1 MITNPLLIPEILD
14 RVSDFVPSWKFV
26 SCHRTPSEFEFYP
39 HDTLA
44 CALVCRT
51 WYTIFYPTLWSVYD
65 GRAMSRIP
73 PSPRGHP
80 GQDNDVSN
88 ASRNISFASVPKNL
102 LTLQSPRFRIFVDN
116 GPRQISDIASFQ
128 CRQLMDL
135 TLYGSFPRSRHLLSM
150 NPHLKKLTWYGEV
163 PFSGMLSDLDV
174 DALLAL
180 AKRNGRG
187 VQVRGRK
194 CMGLE
199 ELHLNQWDVSEGRLI
214 RVLQGLSKGLV
225 RLTLKNIQGLDSLSL
240 SREMAT
246 TGGKVLNE
254 VENEG
259 DEHEDEEVKEVIE
272 RGQNN
277 SDPEQW
283 TMQRPTHPHHHHHH
297 QQQQQQQEEEQEQEQ
312 EQEKLQR
319 KGLVLDHL
327 QELTIDCEW
336 VENQAL
342 LEFITEC
349 CPKLTSLHLS
359 DALMD
364 DQAMMDS
371 LEDTLAAR
379 RGRLQKTMTSGGIQY
394 RLDANGDI
402 MACYT
407 E

>member
-26 SCHRTPSEFEFYP
+26 SCYRTLSEFEFYP

-51 WYTIFYPTLWSVYD
+51 WYSIFYPTLWSVYD

-73 PSPRGHP
+73 PSPRRHAS
-80 GQDNDVSN
+80 QDKDTSSN
-88 ASRNISFASVPKNL
+88 SSSRNISFASVPKDL
-102 LTLQSPRFRIFVDN
+102 LTLQSPRFRIFIDN

-163 PFSGMLSDLDV
+163 PFSGMLSDLDI
-174 DALLAL
+174 DALLSL
-180 AKRNGRG
+180 AKRNGRI
-187 VQVRGRK
+187 QVRGK
-194 CMGLE
+194 KGMGLE

-214 RVLQGLSKGLV
+214 RVLQWLSKGLV

-240 SREMAT
+240 PHETPT

-254 VENEG
+254 MENTG
-259 DEHEDEEVKEVIE
+259 DEREDEEVEEVME
-272 RGQNN
+272 RGQNDN
-277 SDPEQW
+277 DAEQC
-283 TMQRPTHPHHHHHH
+283 TMQRPTHPHHH
-297 QQQQQQQEEEQEQEQ
+297 QQQQQQQHEEEEGQEEQEQEKQ
-312 EQEKLQR
+312 QR
-319 KGLVLDHL
+319 KSLVLDHL

-336 VENQAL
+336 VENQVL

-359 DALMD
+359 DAMMD
-364 DQAMMDS
+364 DQAMIDS
-371 LEDTLAAR
+371 LEDALAAR
-379 RGRLQKTMTSGGIQY
+379 RGRLQKAMTSCGIQY

-402 MACYT
+402 MARYT

>member
-1 MITNPLLIPEILD
+1 MTTNPLLIPEILD
-14 RVSDFVPSWKFV
+14 RVSDFVPSWKHA
-26 SCHRTPSEFEFYP
+26 S
-39 HDTLA
+39 
-44 CALVCRT
+44 
-51 WYTIFYPTLWSVYD
+51 
-65 GRAMSRIP
+65 
-73 PSPRGHP
+73 
-80 GQDNDVSN
+80 QDNDASN
-88 ASRNISFASVPKNL
+88 SSRNISFASVPKDL

-180 AKRNGRG
+180 AKRNGR
-187 VQVRGRK
+187 VQVRGREG
-194 CMGLE
+194 MGLE

-214 RVLQGLSKGLV
+214 RVLQRLSKGLA

-240 SREMAT
+240 PRETPT

-254 VENEG
+254 VESAG
-259 DEHEDEEVKEVIE
+259 DEREDEEVEEVVE
-272 RGQNN
+272 RGQ
-277 SDPEQW
+277 SDSDAEQW
-283 TMQRPTHPHHHHHH
+283 TMQRPIHPHPH
-297 QQQQQQQEEEQEQEQ
+297 QQQQEEEQEDQGEQ
-312 EQEKLQR
+312 EQEKQQR

-379 RGRLQKTMTSGGIQY
+379 RGCLQKTMTSGGIQY
-394 RLDANGDI
+394 RLDANGDTV
-402 MACYT
+402 ACYT
-407 E
+407 D